1 MCVHGSLNRC
11 HYCLLVHFLR
21 FGFQLLHISFSLQSS
36 FSWEQ
41 MLRPIEQD
49 QSPKKLLKYFVIELL
64 PFIAFHF
71 VSSLVFLL
79 NSSLFLHTKSS
90 KVLEFNLVLKIQVA
104 ANSRV

>member
-41 MLRPIEQD
+41 MLWPIEQD
-49 QSPKKLLKYFVIELL
+49 QSPKKLLKYFMIKLL
-64 PFIAFHF
+64 PLIAFQF
-71 VSSLVFLL
+71 ISSLVLLL
-79 NSSLFLHTKSS
+79 NSSLFYLTKSS
-90 KVLEFNLVLKIQVA
+90 
-104 ANSRV
+104 RV